1 MNTELMN
8 TIAAANDKAQ
18 YDACAKR
25 LIGQKVILAHIL
37 IRTVD
42 EFKGM
47 QPEEAVAYIEGEP
60 LIGIVPVN
68 PGMTN
73 TGRIK
78 ERTILTESIKGL
90 NTEDSEINEGTIRFD
105 IIFYVRMKDG
115 LAQMI
120 INIEIQKDQPAD
132 YHLLNRSIYYVSR
145 MISSQKGRDFVK
157 SKYNDLKRVFNIWI
171 CLDMNENS
179 LSRYY
184 LANENILGECH
195 WKGKQDLINIIFI
208 GLTKDLPERD
218 KKYELHRLLN
228 ALLSD
233 KIKVQE
239 KIEVIENEYHILMN
253 DDLRRDVNI
262 MCNLG
267 EGIEERAIK
276 ETTERVTKKVTEEV
290 TREVTEEMT
299 EQFIRSM
306 YDKGCSIELIADV
319 ARKSIAEV
327 KAILDKAI
335 LSV

>member
-1 MNTELMN
+1 
-8 TIAAANDKAQ
+8 
-18 YDACAKR
+18 
-25 LIGQKVILAHIL
+25 
-37 IRTVD
+37 
-42 EFKGM
+42 
-47 QPEEAVAYIEGEP
+47 
-60 LIGIVPVN
+60 
-68 PGMTN
+68 
-73 TGRIK
+73 
-78 ERTILTESIKGL
+78 
-90 NTEDSEINEGTIRFD
+90 
-105 IIFYVRMKDG
+105 MKDG

-239 KIEVIENEYHILMN
+239 KIEVIENKYHIL
-253 DDLRRDVNI
+253 
-262 MCNLG
+262 
-267 EGIEERAIK
+267 
-276 ETTERVTKKVTEEV
+276 
-290 TREVTEEMT
+290 
-299 EQFIRSM
+299 
-306 YDKGCSIELIADV
+306 
-319 ARKSIAEV
+319 
-327 KAILDKAI
+327 
-335 LSV
+335 

>member
-1 MNTELMN
+1 
-8 TIAAANDKAQ
+8 
-18 YDACAKR
+18 
-25 LIGQKVILAHIL
+25 
-37 IRTVD
+37 
-42 EFKGM
+42 
-47 QPEEAVAYIEGEP
+47 
-60 LIGIVPVN
+60 
-68 PGMTN
+68 
-73 TGRIK
+73 
-78 ERTILTESIKGL
+78 
-90 NTEDSEINEGTIRFD
+90 
-105 IIFYVRMKDG
+105 
-115 LAQMI
+115 MI